1 MIQLKFNAV
10 TTEDDEDQCLC
21 NTYNYDVMWSEEG
34 DDVIKI
40 GQGTIMLYLFS
51 RTHHEKYI
59 SIEDVFY
66 ENYHTE
72 IYKTLFEDGSMKD
85 EFMFDIMDSNGNL
98 NVLVPDRLEI
108 FDGYRNKGYGKVV
121 TELRRRFF
129 SGCYGIE
136 ILKAFPLQLEVAI
149 TNDELMNYAEM
160 EHDEKKATD
169 SLYKMYKKHGYKRV
183 KRTNLFYNIP
193 D

>member
-108 FDGYRNKGYGKVV
+108 FEETVKNAKTVIWNGPLGVCEFDKFEVG
-121 TELRRRFF
+121 T
-129 SGCYGIE
+129 
-136 ILKAFPLQLEVAI
+136 KAVATMLSKI
-149 TNDELMNYAEM
+149 DAI
-160 EHDEKKATD
+160 KS
-169 SLYKMYKKHGYKRV
+169 SLYIIELIYSMLY
-183 KRTNLFYNIP
+183 FFP
-193 D
+193 FSQF